1 MPCALERVM
10 TTVMMM
16 EMEMVWVTSWVTAH
30 DHGNASKQQISWE
43 KGVQHCLSIV
53 AQSISRGQ

>member
-1 MPCALERVM
+1 M

-16 EMEMVWVTSWVTAH
+16 ETEMVWVTSWVTAH
-30 DHGNASKQQISWE
+30 GHGSASKKRMSWE